1 MKSSGRTATGGAI
14 LAVIFLGGCMGAPE
28 EDISEGAVA
37 LASDNGI
44 HMNGVYVNGI
54 HMNGIHMNGLQA
66 NGTTL
71 QGFSVDGMTLNGTSF
86 SGTSNA
92 VPVSGLGFIG
102 AQMTATM
109 PGGSTLQIR
118 IDDIIPSDDP
128 EILLYDVSSS
138 VDGAIW
144 SPLCLNR
151 AGLPVRS
158 YPLRG
163 SWDES
168 QGTPTGGDHI
178 DAPTQFTFACQGYV
192 IAKCTE
198 IGYKPWDSITE
209 CNSTGACQ
217 AVSLSYIHQ
226 ACTRMLRADYCGDGT
241 ATTRDGT
248 LIDVADNVG
257 FTSASMLAWSFEAE
271 WGYDGA
277 TCIKNTRWPTI
288 GDEDGLRVK
297 SYIDKHCPSR
307 WVGPKNKTCG
317 VSTSNFYT
325 DQGFSVPLTTRS
337 LLMTRI
343 GNQVES
349 TADKKGKN

>member
-1 MKSSGRTATGGAI
+1 MNSNGRTAAGAAI
-14 LAVIFLGGCMGAPE
+14 LAVIFLGGCAGASE
-28 EDISEGAVA
+28 EDIAEEAME
-37 LASDNGI
+37 LTEDNGI
-44 HMNGVYVNGI
+44 HMNGVYANGI

-71 QGFSVDGMTLNGTSF
+71 QGFSVDGMTLSGTSF

-92 VPVSGLGFIG
+92 VPVSGVSFIG

-109 PGGSTLQIR
+109 PGGSTVQIR
-118 IDDIIPSDDP
+118 IDNITPSSDP

-144 SPLCLNR
+144 SPLCLDS
-151 AGLPVRS
+151 AGLPVKS
-158 YPLRG
+158 YPLAGR
-163 SWDES
+163 WDES

-178 DAPTQFTFACQGYV
+178 DDPTQFTFACQGYV
-192 IAKCTE
+192 LAKCTE
-198 IGYKPWDSITE
+198 IGYKPWASVTE

-217 AVSLSYIHQ
+217 AVPLSYIHE
-226 ACTRMLRADYCGDGT
+226 ACTRMLRADYCGDGM

-257 FTSASMLAWSFEAE
+257 FTSPSMLAWSFEAE

-288 GDEDGLRVK
+288 NDTAGLKVRN
-297 SYIDKHCPSR
+297 YIDKNCPSR

-317 VSTSNFYT
+317 ASTSNFYT
-325 DQGFSVPLTTRS
+325 GQGFSVPLTTRS
-337 LLMTRI
+337 LLMTRVS
-343 GNQVES
+343 NQ
-349 TADKKGKN
+349 TAPTVDKEGKD